1 MTASRRPVARIGY
14 LIKWVERGL
23 RAQLDAA
30 LAPHGLTTPEY
41 TALTVLRQREG
52 LSSAQL
58 ARRTLVT
65 AQAMNQLVISLEQR
79 RLVVRTA
86 DLANARIQR
95 AGLTAKGRRLLDA
108 CDAATAS
115 IETRMLAGLTR
126 SEVETMRN
134 GLESCVASLGEPT
147 ELSGAL
153 AADVPWSA
161 SRALR
166 GEVASQERK
175 DR

>member
-14 LIKWVERGL
+14 LVKWVERGL

-95 AGLTAKGRRLLDA
+95 ASLTAKGQRLLDA
-108 CDAATAS
+108 CD
-115 IETRMLAGLTR
+115 
-126 SEVETMRN
+126 ETMRS

-147 ELSGAL
+147 ELAAAF
-153 AADVPWSA
+153 AADVSWSE
-161 SRALR
+161 SRAFR
-166 GEVASQERK
+166 GEGASNERK